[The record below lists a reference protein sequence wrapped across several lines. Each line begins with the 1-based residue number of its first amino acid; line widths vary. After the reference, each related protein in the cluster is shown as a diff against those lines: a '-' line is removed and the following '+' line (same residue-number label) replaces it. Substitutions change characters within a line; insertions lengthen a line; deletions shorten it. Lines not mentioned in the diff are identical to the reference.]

1 MDLALEWGIPLGAPG
16 IDRADDIERYLWSC
30 LKNRR
35 CAVCGRPGEIHHVD
49 AIGMG
54 RDRKRVDDHRR
65 MRKICLCREHHT
77 EAHKIGQP
85 EFMRKYHVHGIY
97 YEERREQDAVI

>member
-1 MDLALEWGIPLGAPG
+1 M
-16 IDRADDIERYLWSC
+16 
-30 LKNRR
+30 
-35 CAVCGRPGEIHHVD
+35 CGRPGEIHHVD

-54 RDRKRVDDHRR
+54 RDRNRVDDRR

-85 EFMRKYHVHGIY
+85 TFMKKYHVHGIY